1 MAQAPTVV
9 KTPEAAEASTGTTP
23 AEVAAATPAPA
34 RIDMELPDSGW
45 DSEVS
50 DVDFAAED
58 AQVTPKGQP
67 KTPEAAAAPAA
78 ATTDDEDD
86 EDDDDDEIDE
96 QAAEVAKPTDGTDAA
111 TVAAAEAAKPKGKD
125 ARIAELEAQI
135 AKFTAPGTTEPN
147 ADIRLKVAEKNLAEE
162 QMSNTQIRN
171 AGLELEQKLLD
182 QTNPETG
189 DPYTPDEANLMARRA
204 TLQATR
210 VVESRKAYNEGV
222 QHNQQVIQTELQ
234 RGFSEFPMFVE
245 KLPDGTPN
253 PAYDEEAAN
262 LAGQHLLDAYLTA
275 DSGKQDKDGRPVPLV
290 VGIKRSPYEILKSVA
305 DQAARYQQKATAA
318 ARSSADEQSAN
329 ADIPAFGNTTHK
341 KVDPAGADFDTAFD
355 ELD

>member
-1 MAQAPTVV
+1 MAQADTVV
-9 KTPEAAEASTGTTP
+9 KQPEAAEASAGTTP

-34 RIDMELPDSGW
+34 RVDMELPDSGW
-45 DSEVS
+45 NGEIS
-50 DVDFAAED
+50 DDDFAAED
-58 AQVTPKGQP
+58 AKLKPGDVPKP
-67 KTPEAAAAPAA
+67 DA
-78 ATTDDEDD
+78 EDD

-135 AKFTAPGTTEPN
+135 AKFTAPNTTEPN

-162 QMSNTQIRN
+162 QMSTIQIRN

-189 DPYTPDEANLMARRA
+189 EAYTPDEANLMARRA

-210 VVESRKAYNEGV
+210 VVESQKAFTEGV
-222 QHNQQVIQTELQ
+222 QHNQSVINTETQ
-234 RGFSEFPMFVE
+234 KAMAEFPIFVE

-253 PAYDEEAAN
+253 PVYDEAAAN
-262 LAGQHLLDAYLTA
+262 LAGNQLMDAYVFVDT
-275 DSGKQDKDGRPVPLV
+275 GKKDANGQPITV
-290 VGIKRSPYEILKSVA
+290 VGNIKRSPYEILKSVA
-305 DQAARYQQKATAA
+305 DQAARYQQKATAE

-355 ELD
+355 EMD